1 MEYFAE
7 AAFAPQSVACQ
18 PLSQMELHSGK
29 FSNSLRKEKILW
41 KQKKRRS
48 QGNKKKK
55 LLWKQQKKNMQTGKI
70 KNRKKFFI
78 HSPTQNLEGGAVAD
92 ELRQTGIEGEWG
104 VVSPLVSPDHY

>member
-48 QGNKKKK
+48 QGNKKEAVMEAAKE
-55 LLWKQQKKNMQTGKI
+55 NMQTGKI
-70 KNRKKFFI
+70 KNRKNVFY
-78 HSPTQNLEGGAVAD
+78 SPTQNLEGGAVAD